1 MNDKLKAKNTTVND
15 KIKVK
20 DTKTSDVPD
29 PSCCTAPPDG
39 DPGPIK
45 P

>member
-1 MNDKLKAKNTTVND
+1 MND

-20 DTKTSDVPD
+20 DTKTHTKDTNPD
-29 PSCCTAPPDG
+29 PSCCTAPGDG

>member
-1 MNDKLKAKNTTVND
+1 MNDKHKD
-15 KIKVK
+15 KTDKVK
-20 DTKTSDVPD
+20 GKDKTADQD
-29 PSCCTAPPDG
+29 PGCCTAPPDG

>member
-1 MNDKLKAKNTTVND
+1 MNDQIKATETQS
-15 KIKVK
+15 K
-20 DTKTSDVPD
+20 DTTPD
-29 PSCCTAPPDG
+29 ESCCTAPGDG